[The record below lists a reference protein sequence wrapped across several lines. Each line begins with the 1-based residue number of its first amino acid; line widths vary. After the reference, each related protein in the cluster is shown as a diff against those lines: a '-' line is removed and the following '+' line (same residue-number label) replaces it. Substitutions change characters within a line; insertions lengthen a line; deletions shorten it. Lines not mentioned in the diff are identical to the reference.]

1 MEGLKVSFDSI
12 QYFYH
17 KYQNSDSYEERLQI
31 VLDLIQVEE
40 KYACYFEIDEEELA
54 VNFISAPPKTSLAF
68 TLKFV
73 VASFPSAIVKV
84 TADSPAISKC
94 LLG

>member
-1 MEGLKVSFDSI
+1 MSFDSI

-40 KYACYFEIDEEELA
+40 KYACNFEIDEEQLELLDK
-54 VNFISAPPKTSLAF
+54 FELLDFYEEHQEDLEIGWKLL
-68 TLKFV
+68 LKDWSV
-73 VASFPSAIVKV
+73 GIWE
-84 TADSPAISKC
+84 DEE
-94 LLG
+94 

>member
-31 VLDLIQVEE
+31 VLDLIQVEG
-40 KYACYFEIDEEELA
+40 KYACYFEIDEEELELLDK
-54 VNFISAPPKTSLAF
+54 FELLDYYEEHQEDLEIGWKLL
-68 TLKFV
+68 LKDWSV
-73 VASFPSAIVKV
+73 GIWEEEE
-84 TADSPAISKC
+84 
-94 LLG
+94 

>member
-31 VLDLIQVEE
+31 VLDLIQDEE
-40 KYACYFEIDEEELA
+40 KYDCYFEIDEEELELLDK
-54 VNFISAPPKTSLAF
+54 FELLDFYEEHQEDLEIGWKLL
-68 TLKFV
+68 LKDWSV
-73 VASFPSAIVKV
+73 GIWEDKE
-84 TADSPAISKC
+84 
-94 LLG
+94 

>member
-1 MEGLKVSFDSI
+1 MSFDSI

-40 KYACYFEIDEEELA
+40 KYACYFEIDEEQLELLDK
-54 VNFISAPPKTSLAF
+54 FELLDYYEEHQEDLEIGWRLL
-68 TLKFV
+68 LKDWSV
-73 VASFPSAIVKV
+73 GIWEEEE
-84 TADSPAISKC
+84 
-94 LLG
+94 

>member
-1 MEGLKVSFDSI
+1 MSFDSI

-40 KYACYFEIDEEELA
+40 KYSLYFEINEEELELLDK
-54 VNFISAPPKTSLAF
+54 FELLDYYEEHQEDLEIGWKLL
-68 TLKFV
+68 LKDWSV
-73 VASFPSAIVKV
+73 GIWEEEE
-84 TADSPAISKC
+84 
-94 LLG
+94 

>member
-1 MEGLKVSFDSI
+1 MSFDSI

-40 KYACYFEIDEEELA
+40 KYVCYFEIDEEELELMDK
-54 VNFISAPPKTSLAF
+54 FELLDYYEEHQEDLEIGWKLL
-68 TLKFV
+68 LKDWSV
-73 VASFPSAIVKV
+73 GIWEEEE
-84 TADSPAISKC
+84 
-94 LLG
+94 